1 MPHRLAIVPERCS
14 GCRTCEIVCSLARFG
29 VNNPKKSCI
38 RVMTLYPHPVIRMP
52 VVCRQCGEPKCADG
66 CPTNAISRTTEGN
79 RGTGTHSEDGTG
91 ASPRIVTID
100 PELCVSCLKCVDNC
114 PFGAMFAHED
124 IENPFNCNLCHGT
137 PQCVAACPK
146 KAILYV
152 PTRTLGQAHR
162 LANVLNY
169 AHMKEVEYVEEG
181 EKKHLRYAE
190 VERSTDE
197 D

>member
-14 GCRTCEIVCSLARFG
+14 GCRTCEVVCSLARFG

-38 RVMTLYPHPVIRMP
+38 RVMTLYPHPVIRMA

-66 CPTNAISRTTEGN
+66 CPTNAISRT
-79 RGTGTHSEDGTG
+79 DG
-91 ASPRIVTID
+91 VVKID

-124 IENPFNCNLCHGT
+124 IENPFNCNLCGGS

-152 PTRTLGQAHR
+152 PTCTLGQAHR